1 MALVVV
7 DTNVLVSA
15 ATSEGSVPHR
25 AVERVLRDHL
35 LAQSDETF
43 GELRRVLL
51 AAKFES
57 AAPRPARLRFLERI
71 RRLSAFFSVE
81 AGLPIARD
89 PDDDIFLH
97 LALAARASVVVSGD
111 KDLLVLSDISG
122 IPIVTP
128 SYFLKAQRFVRRGRR
143 IGPR

>member
-1 MALVVV
+1 MALIVV
-7 DTNVLVSA
+7 DTNVLISA
-15 ATSEGSVPHR
+15 ATSEGSLPYRV
-25 AVERVLRDHL
+25 VERVLRNHVV
-35 LAQSDETF
+35 AQSDETF

-51 AAKFES
+51 AAKFEG

-71 RRLSAFFSVE
+71 RRQSAFFSVE

-97 LALAARASVVVSGD
+97 LALAARAGVIVSGD
-111 KDLLVLSDISG
+111 TDLLVLRAISD

-128 SYFLKAQRFVRRGRR
+128 SYFLKAERFVRRGRK

>member
-7 DTNVLVSA
+7 DTNVLISA
-15 ATSEGSVPHR
+15 ATSEGSVPYR
-25 AVERVLRDHL
+25 VVQRVLRDHV

-43 GELRRVLL
+43 GEPRRVIL

-57 AAPRPARLRFLERI
+57 AAPQSARLRFLERI

-89 PDDDIFLH
+89 PNDDILR
-97 LALAARASVVVSGD
+97 LPPAPASSFPGD
-111 KDLLVLSDISG
+111 KDLLVLSGVSG

-128 SYFLKAQRFVRRGRR
+128 SYFLKAERLVRRGRR

>member
-1 MALVVV
+1 MAFVVA
-7 DTNVLVSA
+7 DTNVLISA
-15 ATSEGSVPHR
+15 ATHEGSVPNR
-25 AVERVLRDHL
+25 AIARVLRDHI

-51 AAKFES
+51 TPKFES

-71 RRLSAFFSVE
+71 RHLSAFFSIE

-89 PDDDIFLH
+89 PDDDVFLH
-97 LALAARASVVVSGD
+97 LALAARASVIISGD
-111 KDLLVLSDISG
+111 RDLLVLGEISG

-128 SYFLKAQRFVRRGRR
+128 SYFLKSERFVRRGRR
-143 IGPR
+143 IGCR